1 MTGSFIGAMPVPQF
15 LRRFMG
21 YRVTMNDLPK
31 GFDFSGID
39 GASGKIQM
47 CQTIVSAR
55 YSLFNPIAHK
65 LMVFHFTDS
74 GT

>member
-1 MTGSFIGAMPVPQF
+1 MTGSFIGVMPVPQF
-15 LRRFMG
+15 LRFMG

-39 GASGKIQM
+39 SASGKIQM
-47 CQTIVSAR
+47 CQTIVRAR
-55 YSLFNPIAHK
+55 YSLFNPK